1 MPIKQIETLLD
12 DINEVLKGNGGWDK
26 TVTEFFT
33 KGLISLAEDRFSKKQ
48 EVRNYLSLSQVG
60 DPCRRKLWYRVN
72 MSHTAQELSPESIGN
87 FFYGDLLELVVIAL
101 AMAAGHRVEGLQQ
114 ELDVFGVKGHGDVLI
129 DGMVVDVKSASRFGF
144 EKFKN
149 HKLKEED
156 PFGYI
161 SQLSSYLYAYK
172 DDPRV
177 QYKDKAAFL
186 VINKDRFKLAL
197 DVYDLRPEMAKKE
210 DEIKEV
216 VKAVEAKEP
225 PARLPDVPEGKSGN
239 RKLSTICSYCDFKK
253 NCWPNLRVFLY
264 STGPTYLT
272 TVVRQPNVHEVKQD
286 VAIPED

>member
-1 MPIKQIETLLD
+1 MIKTIDTLIE
-12 DINEVLKGNGGWDK
+12 DINLVLQGGSGWNS
-26 TVTEFFT
+26 TVTDFFT
-33 KGLISLAEDRFSKKQ
+33 NGLVDLVQDRFTKKQ

-60 DPCRRKLWYRVN
+60 DPCRLKLWKRVN
-72 MSHTAQELSPESIGN
+72 QPQLAAELAPESIGN
-87 FFYGDLLELVVIAL
+87 FFYGDLLELVVISL
-101 AMAAGHRVEGLQQ
+101 AMASGHRVDGLQQ

-177 QYKDKAAFL
+177 VHKDKAAFL

-197 DVYDLRPEMAKKE
+197 DVYDLRAELAAKEK
-210 DEIKEV
+210 EIKEV
-216 VKAVEAKEP
+216 VADVSSSTP
-225 PARLPDVPEGKSGN
+225 PERLPDEPEGKSGN
-239 RKLSTICSYCDFKK
+239 RKLSTVCGYCDFKHS
-253 NCWPNLRVFLY
+253 CWPNLRTFSY
-264 STGPTYLT
+264 STGLT
-272 TVVRQPNVHEVKQD
+272 HLTKVVKEPKVYEVKN
-286 VAIPED
+286 VAIQQED